1 MEKYFTLFENNEGEK
16 TAYFVGTKEQFF
28 EKFDDETVEEYFDF
42 FRDDWDNA
50 ETFEKIK
57 KSFSDAR
64 KNNDLS
70 DIYLP
75 DCGGWYELVL
85 IDENGTMINYTDS
98 GDGET
103 MLYPRTHYD
112 FFDNLTEEEKE
123 YVFNESWY
131 YAKPGDNTL
140 MDTVLN
146 DTDVCFLYETKY
158 GKKKIIKAGTEWE
171 VGEFL
176 VGNKNNNHSEAYYR
190 YMDELSFETD
200 KEKMQAFL
208 DEVPDESGYFEEC
221 LEDGCTENEALQK
234 TYTEQVS
241 SVELWIIEIEEK
253 LKRRNRQ
260 ERSQHLYELE
270 LAMGIFGTY
279 GLEVVTR

>member
-1 MEKYFTLFENNEGEK
+1 MEKQFVLFENNEGEK
-16 TAYFVGTKEQFF
+16 TAYFVGTKEEFF
-28 EKFDDETVEEYFDF
+28 EKFDDGTVVQYFNF
-42 FRDDWDNA
+42 FYDNWDNP

-57 KSFSDAR
+57 KSFEDAR
-64 KNNDLS
+64 KSNDLS

-75 DCGGWYELVL
+75 DWGGWYEIVL
-85 IDENGTMINYTDS
+85 IDETGTMVNYTDS

-131 YAKPGDNTL
+131 YAKPGDNKL

-146 DTDVCFLYETKY
+146 NTDVCFLYETKD

-176 VGNKNNNHSEAYYR
+176 VGSKNNNHTEAYYL
-190 YMDELSFETD
+190 YMNELSFETD

-221 LEDGCTENEALQK
+221 IEDGCTEDEAFQK

-260 ERSQHLYELE
+260 ERSQHLYKLE
-270 LAMGIFGTY
+270 LAIGIFGTY

>member
-1 MEKYFTLFENNEGEK
+1 MYSLKTTKAKK
-16 TAYFVGTKEQFF
+16 TAYFVGTQEEFF
-28 EKFDDETVEEYFDF
+28 EKFDDETIEHYFDF
-42 FRDDWDNA
+42 FRDDWDNP

-85 IDENGTMINYTDS
+85 IDENGTMVNYTDN

-112 FFDNLTEEEKE
+112 FFDNLTDEEKE

-131 YAKPGDNTL
+131 YAKPGENTP

-146 DTDVCFLYETKY
+146 NTDLCFLYATKDE
-158 GKKKIIKAGTEWE
+158 KKKIIKAGTEWE

-176 VGNKNNNHSEAYYR
+176 TGNKNSGHTEAYDR
-190 YMDELSFETD
+190 YMHELSFETD
-200 KEKMQAFL
+200 KEKMKILLNCFDDSEDFYCEYLNDGMTKDEAFKKVYK
-208 DEVPDESGYFEEC
+208 D
-221 LEDGCTENEALQK
+221 
-234 TYTEQVS
+234 QVAYI
-241 SVELWIIEIEEK
+241 EYIITQIEEK

-260 ERSQHLYELE
+260 KRSQHLYELE